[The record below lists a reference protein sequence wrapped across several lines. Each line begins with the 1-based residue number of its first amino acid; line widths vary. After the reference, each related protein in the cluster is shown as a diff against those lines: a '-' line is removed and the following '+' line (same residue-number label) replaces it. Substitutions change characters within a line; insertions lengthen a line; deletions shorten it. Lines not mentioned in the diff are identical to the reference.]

1 MSLIT
6 KYLNST
12 KKNKKVTLEQLR
24 FILLFSL
31 DNDSAII
38 VCDYLSWSFQ
48 MTLIIEADIQRDD
61 QQCSC
66 FDPSN
71 LNSMFDCVHFMDRQ
85 NYVNSQTCVIT
96 RPLKLAENLFNLES
110 KSEEL
115 YYLFF
120 SSFPENYYSKILY
133 LKYKEI
139 TIFMTED
146 ENIYKNKKIS
156 TISVDY
162 YPE

>member
-1 MSLIT
+1 MSLIAQ
-6 KYLNST
+6 YLNST
-12 KKNKKVTLEQLR
+12 KKNKKVTIEQLR
-24 FILLFSL
+24 FVLLFSL
-31 DNDSAII
+31 DNDCTNI
-38 VCDYLSWSFQ
+38 VLEYLSWAFQ
-48 MTLIIEADIQRDD
+48 MTLCVNADVRRDD
-61 QQCSC
+61 QKCSC

-71 LNSMFDCVHFMDRQ
+71 LNSMFDCVHYMDRQ
-85 NYVNSQTCVIT
+85 NYVNSQMCVIT
-96 RPLKLAENLFNLES
+96 RPLKMAKNLLNLES

-115 YYLFF
+115 YYLLF
-120 SSFPENYYSKILY
+120 SSFPENYYSKTLY